1 MSKDD
6 GQQATLLSG
15 TYIAVDE
22 MGYNQN
28 VIIAAAA
35 EPEED
40 RQLEYATMINSKC
53 TVLYSQ
59 TEKKHC
65 MNFCASK
72 IEALCK
78 YGDKY
83 KSEGRKE
90 SEART

>member
-1 MSKDD
+1 
-6 GQQATLLSG
+6 
-15 TYIAVDE
+15 

-28 VIIAAAA
+28 VIIDAAA

-53 TVLYSQ
+53 TALYSQ

-65 MNFCASK
+65 INFCASK

-83 KSEGRKE
+83 KKRRAKGI
-90 SEART
+90 